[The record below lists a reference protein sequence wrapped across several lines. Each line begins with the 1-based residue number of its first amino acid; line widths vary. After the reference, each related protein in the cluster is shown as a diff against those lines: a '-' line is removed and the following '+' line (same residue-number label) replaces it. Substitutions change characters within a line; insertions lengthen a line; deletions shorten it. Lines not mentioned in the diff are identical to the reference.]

1 MMKSR
6 TQIRLECLKMAG
18 GLGNAKVIAP
28 KNIIATAEQFFKW
41 VEDSPEP
48 SPEETA
54 FDEAVRTLMTEG
66 GLGYPE
72 AIADLHRRMGHKPHD

>member
-1 MMKSR
+1 MKSR

-18 GLGNAKVIAP
+18 GLGNAKVISP
-28 KNIIATAEQFFKW
+28 KNIIAMAEQFFKW

-48 SPEETA
+48 SSEETA
-54 FDEAVRTLMTEG
+54 FDEAVHMRMVEG

-72 AIADLHRRMGHKPHD
+72 AIADLHRQMGHKT